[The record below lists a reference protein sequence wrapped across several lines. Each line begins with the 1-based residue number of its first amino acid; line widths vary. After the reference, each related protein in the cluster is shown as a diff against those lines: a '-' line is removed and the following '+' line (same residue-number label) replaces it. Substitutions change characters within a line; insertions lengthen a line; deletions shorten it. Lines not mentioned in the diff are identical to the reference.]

1 MPQHAV
7 CGWHPDIVPSHV
19 HAQWGWTPLMYAV
32 NDGNMK
38 FAMLLLD
45 KKAAVDCADKVRLL
59 QACAFTDL

>member
-1 MPQHAV
+1 
-7 CGWHPDIVPSHV
+7 
-19 HAQWGWTPLMYAV
+19 MYAV

-45 KKAAVDCADKVRLL
+45 KKAAVDRADKVRLL